1 MNPITLQKCAEN
13 LRKLLVQL
21 QNEIDRTTA
30 ESAPVAVDGSMGRVS
45 RGDAIQVQQ
54 LALEMK
60 RRREDRII
68 RVQSALNRIE
78 QGTYGL
84 CGRCR
89 DPIDQARLEAL
100 PEVVLC
106 VCCASASN
114 VR

>member
-1 MNPITLQKCAEN
+1 MDPQKCAET
-13 LRKLLVQL
+13 LRSLLVQL
-21 QNEIDRTTA
+21 QNEIDRVAA
-30 ESAPVAVDGSMGRVS
+30 ESVPVPVDRSIGRIS

-60 RRREDRII
+60 RRREDRIL
-68 RVQSALNRIE
+68 RVQSALSRIE

-89 DPIDQARLEAL
+89 EPIDQARLEAL

-106 VCCASASN
+106 VYCASKPK
-114 VR
+114 

>member
-1 MNPITLQKCAEN
+1 
-13 LRKLLVQL
+13 
-21 QNEIDRTTA
+21 
-30 ESAPVAVDGSMGRVS
+30 MGRVS
-45 RGDAIQVQQ
+45 RGDAIQAQQ
-54 LALEMK
+54 LALEIK
-60 RRREDRII
+60 RRREERIM
-68 RVQSALNRIE
+68 RVQSALNRLE

-106 VCCASASN
+106 VWCASESN